1 MLLFHFGVPG
11 TSGGFIGVDVFF
23 VISGVLITGLLLDE
37 RELSGRISI
46 RRFYARRA
54 RRLLPISTLVLVAT
68 AVASRSVLDITRL
81 DTLASDVRA
90 AALFG
95 ANVLFAHRGTDY
107 LTAGLDPSPLQH
119 YWSLAVEE
127 QFYLVWPALI
137 ALVTIG
143 AWLTTGL
150 VAPPSA
156 ERCKRSVA

>member
-1 MLLFHFGVPG
+1 MAKSGSAPPALPVRRFEMRDLWRVAVWGLTAVGAVLLFHFGVPG

-23 VISGVLITGLLLDE
+23 VISGFLITGLLLDE
-37 RELSGRISI
+37 REFSGRISI

-95 ANVLFAHRGTDY
+95 ANEIGRAH
-107 LTAGLDPSPLQH
+107 
-119 YWSLAVEE
+119 V
-127 QFYLVWPALI
+127 
-137 ALVTIG
+137 
-143 AWLTTGL
+143 
-150 VAPPSA
+150 
-156 ERCKRSVA
+156 